1 MEINF
6 LWLTYV
12 ALLLHLAA
20 GLDTKMFQL
29 TMPNVRPYRV
39 SISAKIQFHMLKA
52 KSIYLKIS
60 LVYIKH

>member
-12 ALLLHLAA
+12 ALLSHLAA

-39 SISAKIQFHMLKA
+39 SKTAKILFHMLKA
-52 KSIYLKIS
+52 RSSRLK
-60 LVYIKH
+60 KTR